1 MSWYY
6 GTYSCGHEGR
16 VGINGPT
23 KDRQRK
29 ADLRFSGLCPECYK
43 KEQEEKRAKENAE
56 AAEKSAEME
65 LPELT
70 GTEKQVSWANNIRL
84 KIIENLTEYLNKLEK
99 YMVKNGLEFA
109 PNTEITIEELHNA
122 FDWFMISKT
131 EARYWIDIRQAG
143 VKFGDIVNE
152 YRAHLD
158 DEIHEDVLKEI
169 EEEKENR
176 TVSPECE
183 EKKTGV
189 VEIIFDS
196 DESRIYAKYIK
207 DSDFMEAVKSLGY
220 RWSGAAWY
228 KDINE
233 YTGNSDDRAA
243 ELGNKLLLDG
253 FTVQFPNVESKNMG
267 ISGNFALENDRWIKY
282 RSDGEKLAVCWTG
295 KNDILYRASKKL
307 PGAYWKSGA
316 MLVNIEF
323 YKEILDFAETMGF
336 FVSQTA
342 QKEIEK
348 YKKKESDFETAN
360 IIPNNENVLTD
371 KERIEKSLKSNG
383 TIIEDLIDDET

>member
-131 EARYWIDIRQAG
+131 EARYWIDIRQVG

-152 YRAHLD
+152 YRVHID

-169 EEEKENR
+169 EEEKENY
-176 TVSPECE
+176 TVSPERK
-183 EKKTGV
+183 EKKPGI
-189 VEIIFDS
+189 VEIVFDS

-207 DSDFMEAVKSLGY
+207 DSDFMEIVKSLGY

-233 YTGNSDDRAA
+233 YTGNSDDRSA
-243 ELGNKLLLDG
+243 ELGNKLLLAG
-253 FTVQFPNVESKNMG
+253 FTVRFHNVESKNMA
-267 ISGNFALENDRWIKY
+267 ISGNFELESDRWIKY
-282 RSDGEKLAVCWTG
+282 RKDGEKLAVCWKE
-295 KNDILYRASKKL
+295 KNDTLYRAAKKL
-307 PGAYWKSGA
+307 PGARWKSGA
-316 MLVNIEF
+316 MLVDIEF
-323 YKEILDFAETMGF
+323 YHEVLDFAETMGF
-336 FVSQTA
+336 SVSKTA
-342 QKEIEK
+342 QEEIGK
-348 YKKKESDFETAN
+348 YKNVESNFETAN
-360 IIPNNENVLTD
+360 ATPHIENVPSD
-371 KERIEKSLKSNG
+371 AKRIAKSLKSNG
-383 TIIEDLIDDET
+383 TIIEDLIDD